1 MSSGFLYV
9 CLAYIFIR
17 NVFFYYYAFIDQ
29 DYILYIYFLIYFLKF
44 LTYNHEKLTYH
55 FISSVI
61 TQSAALLVLV
71 IRTAPSKCNM
81 FLQLCSAVD
90 KTERCCPKKNNN
102 KKKPHIMTQM
112 LKCSVDLGRTAE
124 SGKVRTRYFDP
135 PSCAFYIKILVI
147 AALTI

>member
-1 MSSGFLYV
+1 MFAVLICLSCELGVSVCVFGLYFHLK
-9 CLAYIFIR
+9 CF
-17 NVFFYYYAFIDQ
+17 FFYYYAVIDQ
-29 DYILYIYFLIYFLKF
+29 DYILYIYFLIFFLKF

-102 KKKPHIMTQM
+102 KKNPYHDPNAKM
-112 LKCSVDLGRTAE
+112 L
-124 SGKVRTRYFDP
+124 SGPGKNCRVR
-135 PSCAFYIKILVI
+135 
-147 AALTI
+147 

>member
-29 DYILYIYFLIYFLKF
+29 DYILYIFFLIYFLKF

-102 KKKPHIMTQM
+102 KKTPYHDPNAKM
-112 LKCSVDLGRTAE
+112 L
-124 SGKVRTRYFDP
+124 SGPGKNCRVR
-135 PSCAFYIKILVI
+135 
-147 AALTI
+147 

>member
-102 KKKPHIMTQM
+102 KKNPI
-112 LKCSVDLGRTAE
+112 S
-124 SGKVRTRYFDP
+124 
-135 PSCAFYIKILVI
+135 
-147 AALTI
+147 